1 MSLVCGNGERC
12 RKMFRRLAR
21 KTAEALMPPLASRS
35 RRNPP
40 MEQLLIKMA
49 RQLDALDEASLLALW
64 DKYAVIVSHFEPR
77 SVGRKRRWFF
87 LSFRPSGGKTSCSI
101 TAGRRRCIPARRRSP
116 SRSRTF
122 FWTPNGQAC
131 SCEAQAQSRD
141 YPVPPAPQSRE
152 GCLRRA
158 RRKRLRPQENRF
170 FRPIHVDDPA
180 EPL

>member
-1 MSLVCGNGERC
+1 
-12 RKMFRRLAR
+12 
-21 KTAEALMPPLASRS
+21 
-35 RRNPP
+35 

-64 DKYAVIVSHFEPR
+64 DKYAVIVSRFEPT
-77 SVGRKRRWFF
+77 KRWEEAALVFSFIQAKRWKNQLFNYSWSAQVHPGAASQPVAEPDFF
-87 LSFRPSGGKTSCSI
+87 SG
-101 TAGRRRCIPARRRSP
+101 P
-116 SRSRTF
+116 
-122 FWTPNGQAC
+122 PNGQAC

>member
-1 MSLVCGNGERC
+1 
-12 RKMFRRLAR
+12 
-21 KTAEALMPPLASRS
+21 
-35 RRNPP
+35 

-64 DKYAVIVSHFEPR
+64 DKYAVIVSHFEPTKR
-77 SVGRKRRWFF
+77 WRKRRWFF
-87 LSFRPSGGKTSCSI
+87 FHSGQAVEKPVVQLQLVG
-101 TAGRRRCIPARRRSP
+101 AGASRRGVAARRGAGLFSGP
-116 SRSRTF
+116 
-122 FWTPNGQAC
+122 PNGQAC

>member
-1 MSLVCGNGERC
+1 
-12 RKMFRRLAR
+12 
-21 KTAEALMPPLASRS
+21 
-35 RRNPP
+35 

-64 DKYAVIVSHFEPR
+64 DKYAVIVSHFEPTKR
-77 SVGRKRRWFF
+77 WEEAALVFSVHSGPAVEKPVVQLQLVGAGASRR
-87 LSFRPSGGKTSCSI
+87 GVT
-101 TAGRRRCIPARRRSP
+101 ARRGAGLFSGP
-116 SRSRTF
+116 A
-122 FWTPNGQAC
+122 NGQAC